1 MSARGNPTRR
11 LLMRLAGALVMLCTP
26 LTSLAAQEV
35 YGPKDEQATGGWD
48 GQVSV
53 SATYAKRA
61 RELISDFDRSG
72 AGTNAMIGYEMPS
85 GGTTLRIEG
94 RFEADK
100 YATTF
105 GGEAEVRQK
114 LGENLSASVSVSG
127 TKHAVVLESLDADQA
142 AVRGGLT
149 YQAGNTKIEAY
160 GRHRWRRYH
169 DASGGTSE
177 GWQVGGKVRQR
188 FGSYHWL
195 ELGASHE
202 RIADNGGTHG
212 YRRTSLAID
221 YSQPVAKR
229 LRVVMGADYRAWTYT
244 GRHIGDVITAPQ
256 RHDRLIRPEVGL
268 SYGKTKGAYVQATA
282 AYDFYRSNDARYSG
296 NGPRLRLT
304 LGYRF

>member
-1 MSARGNPTRR
+1 MSARGTPARR
-11 LLMRLAGALVMLCTP
+11 ILMRLAGALVMLCTP

-35 YGPKDEQATGGWD
+35 YGPKDDHATGGWD
-48 GQVSV
+48 AQIAV

-61 RELISDFDRSG
+61 HDRISDYDRSG
-72 AGTNAMIGYEMPS
+72 VGTTAMIGYEMPT
-85 GGTTLRIEG
+85 GRTTFRIEG
-94 RFEADK
+94 RFDADK

-105 GGEAEVRQK
+105 GSEAEVRQK
-114 LGENLSASVSVSG
+114 LGEKLTASVSASG
-127 TKHAVVLESLDADQA
+127 TKHGIVLESIDADQA

-149 YQAGNTKIEAY
+149 YQAGNTKVEAF
-160 GRHRWRRYH
+160 GRLRWRRYH
-169 DASGGTSE
+169 DVSGGTSQ
-177 GWQVGGKVRQR
+177 GWQIGGKVRQR

-202 RIADNGGTHG
+202 RITDNGGPHG
-212 YRRTSLAID
+212 YSRTSLAID

-229 LRVVMGADYRAWTYT
+229 LRVVVGADYREWTYS
-244 GRHIGDVITAPQ
+244 GRYIGDVITAPQ
-256 RHDRLIRPEVGL
+256 RRDRLVRPEVGL
-268 SYGKTKGAYVQATA
+268 AYGKTKGAYLRATA